1 LHFTGWAPHMIA
13 ALACEKYGMDDEA
26 LGFVSVI
33 HDLDPRLGGDP
44 KPTSHI
50 IGHSIKGRVMARRGD
65 LKAAADAFEQAV
77 SMSEKYELWLL
88 TAFALRDL
96 KLHVLDD
103 LGHGDHG
110 SRRLGAVLRRL
121 TGSAASLSSV
131 LGGLD
136 AGELMGMAPP
146 DASYIVEYETEDPA
160 MASLRQTLQGMKLMA
175 LHKRAVAEGVSEGDV
190 EDAMESAE
198 PKAEL
203 IALLMSKLGAA
214 AAAEHEE
221 QQRLREELGGL
232 RVMALHKRASSA
244 GVSDAAIEEAM
255 DSSDP
260 KDVLIE
266 LVLSAS
272 ACIATTPTT
281 TAVATSLT
289 TTTTTMTATA
299 GEAATASAAGAAAV
313 ALSTAERQLELQ
325 QAATNGDL
333 PKLTAV
339 LSLLRSTATTTTAGA
354 GGAGADAELDLEA
367 AGADGCT
374 ALYLAA
380 NGGHADAVRALA
392 EAGANVNAVAA
403 RTEYSALHAAAQCG
417 HAAVVRAL
425 LEAGADGALLTK
437 AGKTALQIARRKQHA
452 DVVQALEAAAAL

>member
-1 LHFTGWAPHMIA
+1 
-13 ALACEKYGMDDEA
+13 
-26 LGFVSVI
+26 
-33 HDLDPRLGGDP
+33 
-44 KPTSHI
+44 
-50 IGHSIKGRVMARRGD
+50 
-65 LKAAADAFEQAV
+65 
-77 SMSEKYELWLL
+77 
-88 TAFALRDL
+88 
-96 KLHVLDD
+96 
-103 LGHGDHG
+103 
-110 SRRLGAVLRRL
+110 
-121 TGSAASLSSV
+121 V

-198 PKAEL
+198 PKVEL

-281 TAVATSLT
+281 TAVATPLAT
-289 TTTTTMTATA
+289 TTAMTATA
-299 GEAATASAAGAAAV
+299 GEAATASAAGAAACRM
-313 ALSTAERQLELQ
+313 STAERQLELQ

-339 LSLLRSTATTTTAGA
+339 LSLLRSTATTTTA

-425 LEAGADGALLTK
+425 LEAGADGTLLTK

>member
-1 LHFTGWAPHMIA
+1 
-13 ALACEKYGMDDEA
+13 
-26 LGFVSVI
+26 
-33 HDLDPRLGGDP
+33 
-44 KPTSHI
+44 
-50 IGHSIKGRVMARRGD
+50 
-65 LKAAADAFEQAV
+65 
-77 SMSEKYELWLL
+77 
-88 TAFALRDL
+88 
-96 KLHVLDD
+96 
-103 LGHGDHG
+103 
-110 SRRLGAVLRRL
+110 
-121 TGSAASLSSV
+121 
-131 LGGLD
+131 
-136 AGELMGMAPP
+136 
-146 DASYIVEYETEDPA
+146 
-160 MASLRQTLQGMKLMA
+160 MKLMA

-339 LSLLRSTATTTTAGA
+339 LSLLRSTATTTTAGV